1 MTSPHAAVGVR
12 LREVRRARGLSLSR
26 LAAEA
31 GVGKGTLSEIEGG
44 TRNPTL
50 DTLYRLAGR
59 LAVPLADLLAEG
71 PGSTAADDVTTVTL
85 LDARVDDGGTTVE
98 VYRLV
103 LDAGGTR
110 RSPAHG
116 AGVVE
121 HLTATRGAFRV
132 DTGAGVLAVGAGS
145 SASWTSDVP
154 HAYTAT
160 SPTPAEA
167 VLVITTPA
175 SPTPAR

>member
-1 MTSPHAAVGVR
+1 MTGTHPAVGAR

-50 DTLYRLAGR
+50 ETLYRLAGR

-71 PGSTAADDVTTVTL
+71 AGSTVADEVTTVTL
-85 LDARVDDGGTTVE
+85 LDARSDDAGTTVE
-98 VYRLV
+98 VYRLL

-132 DTGAGVLAVGAGS
+132 EVGDAVLDVATGT
-145 SASWTSDVP
+145 SARWTSDVP

-160 SPTPAEA
+160 SPHPAEA

-175 SPTPAR
+175 PPAR